1 MKSEVREQ
9 KEFKV
14 NRQKMT
20 GVNLQLACLGW
31 CRENQPMSTDE
42 RKTAVVIFYLK
53 KSLVSD
59 QRFKEIL
66 TKPNICQR

>member
-1 MKSEVREQ
+1 
-9 KEFKV
+9 
-14 NRQKMT
+14 MT

>member
-1 MKSEVREQ
+1 MKSEIREQ
-9 KEFKV
+9 KELKV

-42 RKTAVVIFYLK
+42 RKTAEVIFYYK

>member
-1 MKSEVREQ
+1 
-9 KEFKV
+9 
-14 NRQKMT
+14 MT

-53 KSLVSD
+53 KNHLLVISD
-59 QRFKEIL
+59 SK
-66 TKPNICQR
+66 KY